1 MKLVQCWDDGV
12 TTDVRLVSLLRR
24 HGARATF
31 NLNAGLHARQRQLG
45 WHHRGTEVWRLGHGE
60 LREVYEG
67 FGIANHTL
75 THPHLER
82 LPMEVARSEIR
93 DGRARLQ
100 DLFDQPVRGFAYPF
114 GSFDDAVMQAVREA
128 GHRYARTTRAAHAE
142 LPRPRPRLLAA
153 ARSCPTDR
161 RLLVLGSFL
170 RTRRRSD
177 VGGLRGV
184 GGAPWGRAWR
194 AVVRPE
200 RPLRWRRPVIPGAAG
215 LRPTCLPGACRTP

>member
-128 GHRYARTTRAAHAE
+128 GHRYARTTRAAHAGVE
-142 LPRPRPRLLAA
+142 TVEPMAVAPSCHFLAPDFWQRL
-153 ARSCPTDR
+153 DR
-161 RLLVLGSFL
+161 
-170 RTRRRSD
+170 
-177 VGGLRGV
+177 
-184 GGAPWGRAWR
+184 A
-194 AVVRPE
+194 
-200 RPLRWRRPVIPGAAG
+200 
-215 LRPTCLPGACRTP
+215 RPTGVFWFWGHSYELVDEAMWAAFEASVARLGAEPGVQWCDPSDLFDGDGP